1 MYGRS
6 GPGGGRLEGRFPKS
20 SAYLVNLCMVSPP
33 ILLMVAI
40 LTAPSVAAASSCEV
54 SAVNQPNV
62 DDYIEEHSVENFWDF
77 GGGRDLLSLEMD
89 VFWES
94 TIDND
99 SASALK
105 IELVP
110 GYRYTFCIKM
120 TPNSDD
126 APLEPIGDVYLMRG
140 GDWDRYTI
148 DYEMREDGEWMEV
161 DFLPVEWRDT
171 VDWLPYRD
179 VHAYERVSEE
189 EFSVA
194 IDSAGSV
201 WSSLSGALGGSDQE
215 YFLVIDG
222 WDNRRHSDSDA
233 AGGAIDVEVLIDVE
247 ERMNIPKFTATL
259 LVGSLPLACL
269 IVPFVL
275 HSKYMQ
281 HGKEEVSEEDKEMP
295 YLDNEASAEQ
305 N

>member
-1 MYGRS
+1 M
-6 GPGGGRLEGRFPKS
+6 
-20 SAYLVNLCMVSPP
+20 AI
-33 ILLMVAI
+33 ILS
-40 LTAPSVAAASSCEV
+40 TPSVAAAGSCDV
-54 SAVNQPNV
+54 PASNPPDV
-62 DDYIEEHSVENFWDF
+62 DLLIEEHGVENFWEF
-77 GGGRDLLSLEMD
+77 NRGSDLLSLDMD

-105 IELVP
+105 MELVP
-110 GYRYTFCIKM
+110 GYMYTFCIKM
-120 TPNSDD
+120 APNSDD
-126 APLEPIGDVYLMRG
+126 VPLEPIGDVYLMRG

-148 DYEMREDGEWMEV
+148 DYEMRGDEDFFDV

-179 VHAYERVSEE
+179 VHAYERISEG

-194 IDSAGSV
+194 IDSDGSI
-201 WSSLSGALGGSDQE
+201 WNSLSDALGGSDQE

-222 WDNRRHSDSDA
+222 WDNRRHADSGA

-269 IVPFVL
+269 IVPFIL
-275 HSKYMQ
+275 HSRYME
-281 HGKEEVSEEDKEMP
+281 HGKEEEHDEGAEMP
-295 YLDNEASAEQ
+295 YLDSEADGGQ
-305 N
+305 T